1 MLPLNLK
8 CESIASPLG
17 IDTPQPRLS
26 WMLDAPKSAYGV
38 KQVAYRILVSKSRKA
53 LEANQGDL
61 WDSGRVESDRQN
73 NVVYQGKPL
82 KAGDLCYWKV
92 QVWGSEGTASWS
104 EVSQWEMGPMGP
116 EDWNGRWINDGKS
129 APKTDAD
136 HYKDDPAPLFR
147 KTFTATKSVKKARL
161 AISGLGYY
169 EASINGSRVGDHV
182 LDPGW
187 TRVEKRVL
195 YSVYDVTQ
203 ELRKGENCIGVMLG
217 NGWYNPLPLRLFG
230 SFNLREHL
238 AIGRPRVIA
247 QLKVEYTDG
256 TEELVVT
263 DQTWKVTESPLL
275 RNNIYLG
282 EVYDARKELKGWDK
296 PGFKDESWRTV
307 GIAQEQIGRLTAQV
321 QPPIRAEFRFP
332 AKSVSSPKPGVYI
345 FDLGQNFAGWV
356 RMRPKVASGQ
366 TVRLRYGELL
376 NADGTLNPMTSVA
389 GQIKYKR
396 KETGE
401 SVGGPGAPEVAVQED
416 TFISNGPAF
425 EYEPRFT
432 FRGFRYVEVTGLEN
446 SAKIDPKMVEG
457 VVLNSA
463 VEEVGSFSCSNPLLN
478 DIQTIT
484 RRTFRSNIF
493 SVQSDCPHREK
504 LGYGGDIVAT
514 SEAFMSNFDMNQFYA
529 KATRDWV
536 DSALPDGMFTD
547 TAPFM
552 GIHYCGVVWAM
563 TPVLLAD
570 QLHRYYGDTRIGEEQ
585 FAAAIKWLA
594 QVEKKYP
601 SGIVT
606 DGLSDHESLEPNPSP
621 EMVTPFY
628 FWSAKLLARTAVRLG
643 EKEDAERLELLANNI
658 QKVYLNKF
666 FDPVNGKVGTG
677 TQANQAIA
685 LQTQIVP
692 EQHRNQVLAYLIER
706 IHDRKDHLSTGI
718 LGTNAMFDA
727 LSESGNIDLA
737 YKIATQTDFPSW
749 GWMLKNG
756 ATTLWEHWAFSD
768 NTFSHNHPMFGSISR
783 WFFQWLG
790 GIQPDPEAIGFNKLV
805 IRPQVPKDLQSV
817 NTTYNSVN
825 GSVVSN
831 WRQENG
837 KIRFEIEV
845 PPNCSA
851 RIVLPNGITQIIE
864 PRKAINGT
872 EYSERETAFAV
883 GAGRYVFLVQAPLP

>member
-1 MLPLNLK
+1 MFAVELR
-8 CESIASPLG
+8 CESQTEPLG
-17 IDTPQPRLS
+17 IDVSSPRLS
-26 WMLDAPKSAYGV
+26 WMLEAPKDAYGIT
-38 KQVAYRILVSKSRKA
+38 QTAYQILVARTAKA
-53 LEANQGDL
+53 LSENRGDL
-61 WDSGRVESDRQN
+61 WDSGRVVSRQQN
-73 NVVYQGKPL
+73 NIAYEGSRL
-82 KAGDLCYWKV
+82 KAGDVCFWKV
-92 QVWGSEGTASWS
+92 RTWDSNGKAEWS
-104 EVSQWEMGPMGP
+104 RPSRWEMGPMQP
-116 EDWNGRWINDGKS
+116 ADWKGQWINDGKS
-129 APKTDAD
+129 APKNDAD
-136 HYKDDPAPLFR
+136 HYKDDPAPLLR
-147 KTFTATKSVKKARL
+147 KEFSVRKRLKRARL

-169 EASINGSRVGDHV
+169 EASLNGALIGDHV

-195 YSVYDVTQ
+195 YSVYDVTTR
-203 ELRKGENCIGVMLG
+203 LKPGDNCIGVMLG

-238 AIGRPRVIA
+238 SIGRPRLIA
-247 QLKVEYTDG
+247 QLALEYADG
-256 TEELVVT
+256 TTEIVAT
-263 DQTWKVTESPLL
+263 DPTWKLSEGPLL
-275 RNNIYLG
+275 RNNVYLG
-282 EVYDARKELKGWDK
+282 EVYDATKEQPGWNK
-296 PGFKDESWRTV
+296 AGFKAEGWRSASLATEKL
-307 GIAQEQIGRLTAQV
+307 GPLRSQS
-321 QPPIRAEFRFP
+321 QPPIRRGSSNIA
-332 AKSVSSPKPGVYI
+332 SNVTSPKPGVYI
-345 FDLGQNFAGWV
+345 FDMGANFAGWV
-356 RMRPKVASGQ
+356 KIRPGVSAGRKVQ
-366 TVRLRYGELL
+366 LRYGELL
-376 NADGTLNPMTSVA
+376 NKDGTLNPMTSVA

-416 TFISNGPAF
+416 SFISNGPGF
-425 EYEPRFT
+425 VYESRFT
-432 FRGFRYVEVTGLEN
+432 FRGFRYVEVSGLET
-446 SAKIDPKMVEG
+446 APDKGMVTG
-457 VVLNSA
+457 VRLYSDVP
-463 VEEVGSFSCSNPLLN
+463 EVGSFSCSNPLLN

-514 SEAFMSNFDMNQFYA
+514 SEAFMSNFDMSQFYA

-570 QLHRYYGDTRIGEEQ
+570 QLHRYYGDARIGEEQ

-606 DGLSDHESLEPNPSP
+606 DGLSDHEGLEPNPSP

-628 FWSAKLLARTAVRLG
+628 FWSAKLLARTATRLG
-643 EKEDAERLELLANNI
+643 EKEDAERLELLANNV
-658 QKVYLNKF
+658 QKAYLNKF
-666 FDPVNGKVGTG
+666 FNPETGKVGTG
-677 TQANQAIA
+677 SQANQAIA
-685 LQTQIVP
+685 LQTRVVP
-692 EQHRNQVLAYLIER
+692 DQHRAEVLAYLIER
-706 IHDRKDHLSTGI
+706 IHEKNDHLSTGI

-727 LSESGNIDLA
+727 LSESGNIELA

-783 WFFQWLG
+783 WFIQWLG
-790 GIQPDPEAIGFNKLV
+790 GIQPDREAVGFNKLV
-805 IRPQVPKDLQSV
+805 IRPQVPKDLQYV

-825 GSVVSN
+825 GPVVSN
-831 WRQENG
+831 WRQEAG
-837 KIRFEIEV
+837 KIRFEIEI

-851 RIVLPNGITQIIE
+851 RIVLPNWDVE
-864 PRKAINGT
+864 VLDPK
-872 EYSERETAFAV
+872 TALPPSIRTDRAV
-883 GAGRYVFLVQAPLP
+883 EFQVGSGRYVLQATRKG